1 MATTYYFLPT
11 RNLFGEGS
19 VQEAGELMLSLG
31 GKKSLIVIF

>member
-19 VQEAGELMLSLG
+19 VAEAGQLDEKLKRQKVLDCYR
-31 GKKSLIVIF
+31 